1 MYKNFRTSQEFIDAY
16 EDLCEK
22 QCITSLTYGGS

>member
-22 QCITSLTYGGS
+22 QCIMVALKI